1 MSSLGACLQFLFCLF
16 LSLSAVVF
24 CDLPITQ
31 TIGAQA
37 TAMSVRHLGGALH
50 WDVMESL
57 EERLEAMQKRLQG
70 WGVTAT
76 VCGADASSSGLQACR
91 KVGARRGINE
101 ASEHVFTPQKVNRR
115 FSSTEDS
122 GGSGEQVLRRH
133 LRLLE
138 QLSTLIVAQME
149 KCRGAGEEDRLGILE
164 GELQET
170 MELKLIAFE
179 VFKRCLSE
187 EGRAPSEVD
196 TLSSEDTSE
205 ISTSTPVF
213 HTMPSLSTANNK
225 VNGRVHSREARA
237 PSGGCFPCQ
246 SGEGFRCCMDS
257 LGETDSR
264 FTHTLTEAE
273 TEGNLSSTGIST
285 VKTRRS
291 SSCSLSR
298 CPQTG
303 PELFH
308 VYGVSVTPAS
318 PKVSYPSTVQT
329 PQRTNIPGSDYG
341 RPNGHCEDSGSRET
355 NNFNVAKKSIE
366 LLDASGFGV
375 SVVVRRMVRPSKQP
389 KHSDTHAPPDSI
401 NGIYMKCRPALKV
414 RRDVRPSK
422 PQDMTAGFREATE
435 AAVEAVDAALAAMA
449 ASCSSAPQAPNGFHA
464 PRTPAEQRPA
474 SHWGIGGR
482 FLRQGS
488 KDCKKT
494 YRKPPERDT
503 QSCLTFHHDVE
514 FVQACREQGNRH
526 MQNKEYEAAVKAYSE
541 AIERDPEN
549 DIILCNRAA
558 AYFLINQ
565 YALTL
570 LDCKAVLSRSPSN
583 FKAHWRAAKA
593 HVYTN
598 NLQGAMRHYRIARE
612 MCINPVEER
621 AIAEEIKAVRAYEKY
636 YVYMKECRW
645 TDSVCCAEQLL
656 RVFGSTGVAGLPWQC
671 HRLEAFLNVDSW
683 RALEEAKQLR
693 KVYAEYAELLF
704 THAKCLFYCAHD
716 PTSTGEVL
724 GLIRAACR
732 QKESEGGS
740 KDSRYIHLE
749 RTVAAFERHRD
760 RGNTAYENGDW
771 EEAYSAYTRCLSL
784 DPLNKSLI
792 AVTYCNRAATS
803 IQCGRWNDGLND
815 VHRSIQINGNNAKAY
830 SRRARIYLH
839 FMEEKVGVGAM
850 YLQCAINDLKRAV
863 ELAPTEENRQQLA
876 EAVKMQERR
885 EGRCQE
891 PHGGFSNDNT
901 DESGKTNEPNWF
913 RSRPSSSKSS
923 GQRQKTD
930 KQSGKKFSTFAPLN
944 SKAHCTKILGLE
956 NVTGLDSRS
965 LAKAYHK
972 AALRWHPDKW
982 IGSGPKEHQAAE
994 RKFKEINMAY
1004 QVLREAMMR

>member
-1 MSSLGACLQFLFCLF
+1 
-16 LSLSAVVF
+16 
-24 CDLPITQ
+24 
-31 TIGAQA
+31 
-37 TAMSVRHLGGALH
+37 MSVRHLGGVLH
-50 WDVMESL
+50 RLVLESL

-76 VCGADASSSGLQACR
+76 VCGADVSSSGLQACR
-91 KVGARRGINE
+91 KVGARRGING
-101 ASEHVFTPQKVNRR
+101 ASEHVFIPQKVNRS
-115 FSSTEDS
+115 FSSMEDS

-133 LRLLE
+133 LCLLE
-138 QLSTLIVAQME
+138 HLSTLIVAQME
-149 KCRGAGEEDRLGILE
+149 KCRGAGEENRLGVLE
-164 GELQET
+164 EELQEA
-170 MELKLIAFE
+170 MELKFIVFE
-179 VFKRCLSE
+179 GLKRRLSE

-196 TLSSEDTSE
+196 TLSSEGTPE
-205 ISTSTPVF
+205 VSTSIPIF
-213 HTMPSLSTANNK
+213 HTMPSLSTANDR

-237 PSGGCFPCQ
+237 L
-246 SGEGFRCCMDS
+246 SGEGFRCVAS

-264 FTHTLTEAE
+264 FMHLFMEAE
-273 TEGNLSSTGIST
+273 TEGNLSSTGIIT
-285 VKTRRS
+285 MNKRRS
-291 SSCSLSR
+291 SCYSLPR
-298 CPQTG
+298 DPQTG
-303 PELFH
+303 LDLFH
-308 VYGVSVTPAS
+308 VYGVSVAPTP
-318 PKVSYPSTVQT
+318 PKVNHPCTAQT
-329 PQRTNIPGSDYG
+329 PQRRRPPGNDYG
-341 RPNGHCEDSGSRET
+341 HPSGYCGDSGSRET
-355 NNFNVAKKSIE
+355 NSFDLSKKSVE

-375 SVVVRRMVRPSKQP
+375 SVVVRRMVRPSRKP
-389 KHSDTHAPPDSI
+389 KHSDTYAPPDSI
-401 NGIYMKCRPALKV
+401 NRVYMKYRPALKV
-414 RRDVRPSK
+414 PRDARPSK

-435 AAVEAVDAALAAMA
+435 AAVEAVDAVMAAVA
-449 ASCSSAPQAPNGFHA
+449 ASCSSAPRTPCGSHA
-464 PRTPAEQRPA
+464 PRTPAEKKPA
-474 SHWGIGGR
+474 SCWGTGSR
-482 FLRQGS
+482 FVRQGGEG
-488 KDCKKT
+488 CKKT
-494 YRKPPERDT
+494 YRKHPERNT
-503 QSCLTFHHDVE
+503 QNCLTFHHNAE
-514 FVQACREQGNRH
+514 FIQACREQGNRH
-526 MQNKEYEAAVKAYSE
+526 MQNKEYEDAVKAYSE

-558 AYFLINQ
+558 AYFLLNQ

-570 LDCKAVLSRSPSN
+570 LDCEAVLSRSPSN

-593 HVYTN
+593 HIYTN
-598 NLQGAMRHYRIARE
+598 NVQGAMRHYRIARE

-621 AIAEEIKAVRAYEKY
+621 AIAEEIKAARAYEMY

-645 TDSVCCAEQLL
+645 IDSVCCADQLL

-683 RALEEAKQLR
+683 RALEEVKRLR

-704 THAKCLFYCAHD
+704 IHAKCLFYCAHD

-724 GLIRAACR
+724 GLIRAACQR
-732 QKESEGGS
+732 KESEGGS

-784 DPLNKSLI
+784 DPLNKSLV

-815 VHRSIQINGNNAKAY
+815 VHRSIEINGNNAKAY
-830 SRRARIYLH
+830 ARRARIYLH
-839 FMEEKVGVGAM
+839 FMEEKVGMGVV

-876 EAVKMQERR
+876 KAVKMQQEG
-885 EGRCQE
+885 EGRYQE
-891 PHGGFSNDNT
+891 SHGGFSNDNT
-901 DESGKTNEPNWF
+901 DESGKANEPNWF
-913 RSRPSSSKSS
+913 RSCPSSGKSS
-923 GQRQKTD
+923 GQWQKTD
-930 KQSGKKFSTFAPLN
+930 DQRGKKSSTFAPLN

-972 AALRWHPDKW
+972 AALHWHPDKW
-982 IGSGPKEHQAAE
+982 IGSGPREHQAAE

-1004 QVLREAMMR
+1004 QVLREAMVR